1 MAEYNVNVAN
11 SDYCCN
17 WDRPVRNGSDLVV
30 YREGAV
36 RHCADNPDWDTH
48 VELKGVPP
56 EHRKQ
61 FREQRITQWLE
72 STVPRV
78 HGERFCDYIKR
89 CYLAA
94 ELELKQT
101 KRMHLGDE
109 YIHALDRFVFRLFMG
124 FRSKQKVK
132 GVSWGIAIEELILQ
146 LLREE
151 CLAQYEDGYLQLG
164 KRLCR
169 NPTVFPWPPRSKT
182 ESFENTKIPP
192 QLDTITRMDSR

>member
-1 MAEYNVNVAN
+1 M
-11 SDYCCN
+11 
-17 WDRPVRNGSDLVV
+17 
-30 YREGAV
+30 
-36 RHCADNPDWDTH
+36 RHCADNPDWDSH
-48 VELKGVPP
+48 EQLKGIPP

-72 STVPRV
+72 TSVPRID
-78 HGERFCDYIKR
+78 GENFGNYIKR
-89 CYLAA
+89 CYAAA

-101 KRMHLGDE
+101 KRMHIGDE

-124 FRSKQKVK
+124 SRSKQRLK
-132 GVSWGIAIEELILQ
+132 GVSWGIPVEELVLQ

-151 CLAQYEDGYLQLG
+151 CLEQYGDDYLQLE

-169 NPTVFPWPPRSKT
+169 NPTVFPWPPKKNL
-182 ESFENTKIPP
+182 ENFEFTKIPP